1 VPSLQSELPRET
13 TYALRPYQE
22 EAIQAVLESGEEK
35 TLLKLITGSGKTLI
49 ASHILKNSTF
59 KNIVCVAPLR
69 CSVEQLHERVS
80 AFLPDHASILV
91 DTDGC
96 TDIPTLKKTLEGTQW
111 VIFTTFT
118 SFVDIIPKLLSAS
131 CFLAENTFLLI
142 DEVHNAVNNL
152 VLCEFANAFRHSL
165 YLSATVPEELA
176 DNLDFEEVFSYNIRT
191 AINEGVCVDY
201 EVFVPYIEDF
211 EFMNENESSRVVA
224 DLRTKAMYLATG
236 ILRTGKR
243 RCIVYLANIQESLAF
258 EREIVSVFNEYHGIT
273 IDTFQMNCNTSR
285 TERQTMLNAFGSS
298 LGSSLGSSFGS
309 SFGSSLGSS
318 LGSSSHYDRIKII
331 ANVRILNEAVDI
343 VPCDSVFITKV
354 GDSTNDITTV
364 QRLGRALRK
373 DVNNPSKVA
382 ALFLWCDDYN
392 DTLKSLQ
399 LLKQEDI
406 EFHSKIR
413 LLNGSYDNTTK
424 DRASVEEKEKK
435 FTRFVE
441 VKCLSLDEMWETR
454 RQQWILFFSKKRKTP
469 SNSVKDPDEKR
480 AGSWQSNMRT
490 AYKKQKLTA
499 ERIEKLNST
508 EGWEW
513 EEGDNFEANLEQWS
527 LFFSKERKNPS
538 SHSNDPDEKRAAT
551 WQSDMR
557 KAYKKQKLTA
567 ERIVL
572 LEATEGWEMG

>member
-1 VPSLQSELPRET
+1 MHGYP
-13 TYALRPYQE
+13 YAEKNVGRNTVGDLHDVCQFRGYHPQT
-22 EAIQAVLESGEEK
+22 AVR
-35 TLLKLITGSGKTLI
+35 
-49 ASHILKNSTF
+49 
-59 KNIVCVAPLR
+59 IVFSP
-69 CSVEQLHERVS
+69 
-80 AFLPDHASILV
+80 
-91 DTDGC
+91 
-96 TDIPTLKKTLEGTQW
+96 
-111 VIFTTFT
+111 
-118 SFVDIIPKLLSAS
+118 
-131 CFLAENTFLLI
+131 ENTFLLI

-191 AINEGVCVDY
+191 AITEGVCVDY

-211 EFMNENESSRVVA
+211 EFGMGMRMTKRVAA

-273 IDTFQMNCNTSR
+273 IDTFQMNCNTSK
-285 TERQTMLNAFGSS
+285 TERQTMLHAF
-298 LGSSLGSSFGS
+298 
-309 SFGSSLGSS
+309 
-318 LGSSSHYDRIKII
+318 GSSSHYDRIKII

-454 RQQWILFFSKKRKTP
+454 RQQWIVEYEKKGKNPSDQSK
-469 SNSVKDPDEKR
+469 DADEKR
-480 AGSWQSNMRT
+480 AGNWQSNMRQN
-490 AYKKQKLTA
+490 YKKQKLTA
-499 ERIEKLNST
+499 ERILLLNST
-508 EGWEW
+508 EGWGW
-513 EEGDNFEANLEQWS
+513 DGDNFEANLEQWIVE
-527 LFFSKERKNPS
+527 FSKKRKNPS
-538 SHSNDPDEKRAAT
+538 KTSNDPDEKRAGK
-551 WQSDMR
+551 WQSHMR
-557 KAYKKQKLTA
+557 QNYKKQKLTA
-567 ERIVL
+567 ERIAK
-572 LEATEGWEMG
+572 LEATEGWEWEADNFRRKFGTVDFFFSKKRKNSVELQPTPTRNAPDNGKAICALITRNKN